1 MCKGE
6 KECKFKVSKGMF
18 SEGDNFEPA
27 VKDSKVNLCEDD
39 DQIDKKLFKLN
50 TVITCKCDPKWVDN
64 HKVID

>member
-1 MCKGE
+1 
-6 KECKFKVSKGMF
+6 MF